1 MSNPRTP
8 RQLFESFQACALRKD
23 GASFGDLFAE
33 DGTMEFPFVPSGAP
47 LHFEGREAI
56 RARASDAWGRSPF
69 TAVEFTP
76 IAVHDGG
83 DPELLFA
90 EYEVRGRVDAT
101 QTPFAVRAAMV
112 LRAHDGLIVSMREYL
127 DPMALAK
134 ATGVYKTSGGAR
146 PAPPSSSPREILR
159 LYHGAMQRKSAD
171 DLANLYALDAVHEFG
186 FFTPNRPSRYE
197 GREAVRVG
205 YREGWQ
211 NHPLE
216 IDTLRDVFVY
226 EATDPEVV
234 VGQWQ
239 LTGRVAATHAPVALT
254 GLLVLRVRHGL
265 VVHARDFMDALGV
278 ANALGRIPFSPP
290 TNTESAA

>member
-33 DGTMEFPFVPSGAP
+33 EATMEFPFVPSGAP

-69 TAVEFTP
+69 TPVQFTP

-83 DPELLFA
+83 DTELLFA

-101 QTPFAVRAAMV
+101 QTPFVVRAAMV

-134 ATGVYKTSGGAR
+134 ATGVYKSSGEPR
-146 PAPPSSSPREILR
+146 PAPPSKSPRDVLR
-159 LYHGAMQRKSAD
+159 LYHRAMEQKSAD
-171 DLANLYALDAVHEFG
+171 DLADLYALDAVHEFG
-186 FFTPNRPSRYE
+186 FFTPNRPPRYE
-197 GREAVRVG
+197 GREAVRAA
-205 YREGWQ
+205 YREGWH

-216 IDTLRDVFVY
+216 IDTLGDVFVY

-239 LTGRVAATHAPVALT
+239 LTGSVAATHAPVTLT
-254 GLLVLRVRHGL
+254 GLLVLRVRHGHI
-265 VVHARDFMDALGV
+265 VHARDFMDALGV
-278 ANALGRIPFSPP
+278 AKALGRAPFAPS
-290 TNTESAA
+290 TKTENAA

>member
-8 RQLFESFQACALRKD
+8 RQLFASFQACALRKD

-33 DGTMEFPFVPSGAP
+33 NATMEFPFVPSGAP

-69 TAVEFTP
+69 TPVEFSP

-90 EYEVRGRVDAT
+90 EYEVRGRVEAT

-112 LRAHDGLIVSMREYL
+112 LRAHDGLIVSMREYV

-134 ATGVYKTSGGAR
+134 ATGVYKTSVEPR
-146 PAPPSSSPREILR
+146 PTPPSTSPCNVLR
-159 LYHGAMQRKSAD
+159 LYQRAMQRKSAD
-171 DLANLYALDAVHEFG
+171 DLANLYAPDAIHEFG
-186 FFTPNRPSRYE
+186 FFTPNRPARYE
-197 GREAVRVG
+197 GREAIRAG
-205 YREGWQ
+205 YREGWHD
-211 NHPLE
+211 HPLD
-216 IDTLRDVFVY
+216 IDTLGDVFVY

-239 LTGRVAATHAPVALT
+239 LTGKVAATRAPVSLT

-278 ANALGRIPFSPP
+278 ANALGRIPFTPP
-290 TNTESAA
+290 ANAENAA

>member
-23 GASFGDLFAE
+23 GVSFGDLFAE

-69 TAVEFTP
+69 TPVEFSP
-76 IAVHDGG
+76 IAVHDGS
-83 DPELLFA
+83 DPDLLFA
-90 EYEVRGRVDAT
+90 EYEVRGRVEAT

-112 LRAHDGLIVSMREYL
+112 LRAHDGLIVAMREYI

-134 ATGVYKTSGGAR
+134 ATGVYKTSGEAR
-146 PAPPSSSPREILR
+146 PAAPSKSPREVLR
-159 LYHGAMQRKSAD
+159 LYHRAMQRKSAD
-171 DLANLYALDAVHEFG
+171 DLADLYAPEAVHDFG
-186 FFTPNRPSRYE
+186 FFTPNRPARYE
-197 GREAVRVG
+197 GREAVRAA

-211 NHPLE
+211 NHPLD
-216 IDTLRDVFVY
+216 IDTIGDVFVY

-239 LTGRVAATHAPVALT
+239 LTGKVASTRAPVSLT
-254 GLLVLRVRHGL
+254 GLLVLHVRHGL
-265 VVHARDFMDALGV
+265 IVHARDFMDALGV
-278 ANALGRIPFSPP
+278 AHALGRSPF
-290 TNTESAA
+290 TTTTETAA